1 MGGFV
6 RKIFK
11 APQKILKK
19 VIKAPKQQGIEM
31 AKSVDTKVAD
41 TQKKAANNVKGPTS
55 LEIAAQN
62 KRKGRRSTRLTSAT
76 GATEDYKLS
85 KKSIL
90 G

>member
-6 RKIFK
+6 RKYI
-11 APQKILKK
+11 QKKLKPIKK
-19 VIKAPKQQGIEM
+19 VQPQIQ
-31 AKSVDTKVAD
+31 
-41 TQKKAANNVKGPTS
+41 KAAVKAAPKGPTS

-62 KRKGRRSTRLTSAT
+62 KRKGRRATRLTSAT
-76 GATEDYKLS
+76 GATEEYKLS

>member
-1 MGGFV
+1 MSFV
-6 RKIFK
+6 SSYFK
-11 APQKILKK
+11 PKPKPQPQ
-19 VIKAPKQQGIEM
+19 PKPPKPQIQ
-31 AKSVDTKVAD
+31 
-41 TQKKAANNVKGPTS
+41 KAAVKAAPKGPTS

-76 GATEDYKLS
+76 GGTEEYKLS

>member
-1 MGGFV
+1 MGGFT
-6 RKIFK
+6 KIFTK
-11 APQKILKK
+11 VFSQK
-19 VIKAPKQQGIEM
+19 KQQGIEM
-31 AKSVDTKVAD
+31 AKSVDTKVAE
-41 TQKKAANNVKGPTS
+41 TQKTAANTVKGPTS

-76 GATEDYKLS
+76 GGTEEYKLS

>member
-6 RKIFK
+6 RKYI
-11 APQKILKK
+11 QKKLKPIKK
-19 VIKAPKQQGIEM
+19 VQPQIQ
-31 AKSVDTKVAD
+31 
-41 TQKKAANNVKGPTS
+41 KAAVKAAPKGPTS

-76 GATEDYKLS
+76 GGIEEYKLS

>member
-6 RKIFK
+6 RKYI
-11 APQKILKK
+11 QKKPKPIKK
-19 VIKAPKQQGIEM
+19 VQPQIQ
-31 AKSVDTKVAD
+31 
-41 TQKKAANNVKGPTS
+41 KAAVKAAPKGPTS

-76 GATEDYKLS
+76 GGIEEYKLS

>member
-1 MGGFV
+1 MGGFARV
-6 RKIFK
+6 ITNTAKKAASKIFK
-11 APQKILKK
+11 QEP
-19 VIKAPKQQGIEM
+19 QQGIEL

-62 KRKGRRSTRLTSAT
+62 KRKGRRATMLTSAT
-76 GATEDYKLS
+76 GGTEEYKLS
-85 KKSIL
+85 KKSLL

>member
-1 MGGFV
+1 MGGFT
-6 RKIFK
+6 RRITRTISKAFK
-11 APQKILKK
+11 QK
-19 VIKAPKQQGIEM
+19 PKQGIEL
-31 AKSVDTKVAD
+31 AKLYSDKVGE

-62 KRKGRRSTRLTSAT
+62 KRKGRRATRLTSAT
-76 GATEDYKLS
+76 GATEEYKLS